1 MPLRQS
7 LRQPLLLAVTALLAL
22 GVVHAP
28 AHGNTTAAP
37 PVHAVS
43 ARDVLTLDATVASEV
58 TPDLAVITLAAE
70 AAGPDAAALT
80 REVQQTINAGLA
92 LAKATRDIEART
104 GGFSTQPRWNTKGGR
119 DGWTVRAELVLKSRD
134 FGALGTLAGR
144 LAQQKLMIASSGF
157 EVSRDLREREEAALI
172 ERGIAAFQAKA
183 RTAAR
188 AFGFTSFT
196 LREVNLGTIGGELR
210 PQPRPMLAR
219 AAEMAAAPPEP
230 VAIEAGRVML
240 TLSVSGSVQLVK

>member
-1 MPLRQS
+1 MPLH
-7 LRQPLLLAVTALLAL
+7 QPLHRLFFLAVTTLLAVGILN
-22 GVVHAP
+22 AP
-28 AHGNTTAAP
+28 SYGNTTVGP
-37 PVHAVS
+37 PVP

-70 AAGPDAAALT
+70 AAGADAAALT
-80 REVQQTINAGLA
+80 REVQQAINAGLA

-119 DGWTVRAELVLKSRD
+119 DGWTVRAELILKSRD
-134 FGALGTLAGR
+134 FGTLGTLAGR
-144 LAQQKLMIASSGF
+144 LAQQKLMIVSSGF
-157 EVSRDLREREEAALI
+157 ETSRELREREEAALI

-183 RTAAR
+183 RTAAQ
-188 AFGFTSFT
+188 AFGFTGFT

-230 VAIEAGRVML
+230 VAMEAGRVTM

>member
-1 MPLRQS
+1 MPLY
-7 LRQPLLLAVTALLAL
+7 QPLHRPFLLAVTTLLA
-22 GVVHAP
+22 VSIINAP
-28 AHGNTTAAP
+28 SHGNTTAGP
-37 PVHAVS
+37 PGP
-43 ARDVLTLDATVASEV
+43 ARDVLTLDATVATEV

-70 AAGPDAAALT
+70 AAGADAAALT
-80 REVQQTINAGLA
+80 REVQQAINAGLT

-104 GGFSTQPRWNTKGGR
+104 GGFSTQPRWSTKGGR
-119 DGWTVRAELVLKSRD
+119 DGWTVRAELILKSRD

-188 AFGFTSFT
+188 AFGFTAFN
-196 LREVNLGTIGGELR
+196 LREVSLGTIGGELR